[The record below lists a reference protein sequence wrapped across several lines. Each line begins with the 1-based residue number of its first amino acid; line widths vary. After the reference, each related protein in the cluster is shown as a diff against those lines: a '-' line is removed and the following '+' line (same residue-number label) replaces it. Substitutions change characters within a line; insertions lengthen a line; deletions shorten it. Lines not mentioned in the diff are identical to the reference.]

1 MANNDATL
9 ITTGKPKV
17 SGAIFYAPLGTE
29 LPQTADAVLDAA
41 FVCVGLI
48 SDDGLKKSQS
58 RESTDIK
65 EWGGA
70 TVKTIQKSVD
80 ETFKFKMIEALKDT
94 VQKAV
99 YGEANVSGALTTGMT
114 IKHNSAE
121 PVEHAWVIDTIMSN
135 GALARTVVPDG
146 KITDIGEISYKAD
159 EVIGYEATLKALA
172 DTDGN
177 TSYDYIKNA
186 G

>member
-1 MANNDATL
+1 MPNNDANL
-9 ITTGKPKV
+9 VTTGKPKV

-29 LPQTADAVLDAA
+29 LPTTADAALDQA
-41 FVCVGLI
+41 FMCVGMI
-48 SDDGLKKSQS
+48 SEDGLKKTQT
-58 RESTDIK
+58 RDNADIK
-65 EWGGA
+65 EWGGS
-70 TVKTIQKSVD
+70 TVKTIQKAVD
-80 ETFKFKMIEALKDT
+80 ETFKFKMIEALKDV

-99 YGEANVSGALTTGMT
+99 YGEANVSGTLTSGMT
-114 IKHNSAE
+114 IKHNSVE

-172 DTDGN
+172 DADGN
-177 TSYDYIKNA
+177 TSYDYVKNA